1 MGPEPILTVVGFTF
15 QKPKKYIA
23 EIILMAAVLLC
34 NIFCYFL
41 TFHVVSPAR
50 LSVHQR
56 QVLHREFCMKY
67 ALCKYWSLLILWT
80 SDESFFSL
88 LYSIV
93 DLSSYLWDVFMEW
106 LSCLLLISAS
116 ILYLISFSERK
127 AIPNLTVCLYG
138 EKLHG
143 CQLLLKIGN
152 YLSTTEED
160 PDRKYWVTLTGE
172 KQKKDFPS
180 LKSRRKISPLSVRYK
195 FSHWE
200 NNKWSHLSV
209 LVSVFPLFFHP
220 EMVSCLQA
228 FLHPWLPS
236 VSFHSWSWSIWW
248 MWLCLAFCTEG
259 VVERYCTIISITQ
272 CPSVCQSYFYNL

>member
-1 MGPEPILTVVGFTF
+1 MYSWNDCLVSFWF
-15 QKPKKYIA
+15 
-23 EIILMAAVLLC
+23 LLP
-34 NIFCYFL
+34 FCTSF
-41 TFHVVSPAR
+41 P
-50 LSVHQR
+50 
-56 QVLHREFCMKY
+56 
-67 ALCKYWSLLILWT
+67 SLNPR
-80 SDESFFSL
+80 
-88 LYSIV
+88 
-93 DLSSYLWDVFMEW
+93 
-106 LSCLLLISAS
+106 
-116 ILYLISFSERK
+116 LYLTW
-127 AIPNLTVCLYG
+127 LCVCMD
-138 EKLHG
+138 G
-143 CQLLLKIGN
+143 CQLLLQIGN

-160 PDRKYWVTLTGE
+160 PDRKYWVTPTGS
-172 KQKKDFPS
+172 DC

-200 NNKWSHLSV
+200 NNKCSHLSV

>member
-1 MGPEPILTVVGFTF
+1 
-15 QKPKKYIA
+15 
-23 EIILMAAVLLC
+23 
-34 NIFCYFL
+34 
-41 TFHVVSPAR
+41 
-50 LSVHQR
+50 
-56 QVLHREFCMKY
+56 MKY
-67 ALCKYWSLLILWT
+67 APCKYWSLLILSI
-80 SDESFFSL
+80 SDESLLSL

-106 LSCLLLISAS
+106 LSCLLWISAS
-116 ILYLISFSERK
+116 ILYLISFSEPK
-127 AIPNLTVCLYG
+127 SIPNLTVCLYG

-143 CQLLLKIGN
+143 CQLLLKIGD
-152 YLSTTEED
+152 YLSTPEED
-160 PDRKYWVTLTGE
+160 ADRKHWVTPTGS
-172 KQKKDFPS
+172 DC
-180 LKSRRKISPLSVRYK
+180 LKSRRKIFPLSVRYK

-236 VSFHSWSWSIWW
+236 IPFHSWSWSIWW
-248 MWLCLAFCTEG
+248 IWLCLAFCTEG

-272 CPSVCQSYFYNL
+272 CPSVHQSYFYNL